1 MSAYR
6 RQMSAVLGRLYG
18 SSARPADPKAVNRTL
33 DEKRMAIFAPGALH
47 HILPLFVAD
56 DSNCETE
63 LADLKDYSSTAKHG
77 AVAAWPIDHRAPKL
91 WNMREES
98 VTIKLRF

>member
-1 MSAYR
+1 
-6 RQMSAVLGRLYG
+6 
-18 SSARPADPKAVNRTL
+18 
-33 DEKRMAIFAPGALH
+33 MAIFAPGALH